1 MTLILCTLMLLAG
14 LALCAAVAWKYDHG
28 TLTLRW
34 AMSLPVYAL
43 CMGAMIYLL

>member
-1 MTLILCTLMLLAG
+1 MTLILCTLMLLYG
-14 LALCAAVAWKYDHG
+14 VALCAAVAWKYDHG
-28 TLTLRW
+28 TLTLRE